1 MRMAGLVPANP
12 RRGRPKRGS
21 PARTRDDAAQ
31 HDERIASP
39 MTISRIRRLTLTHF
53 RNYRRASL
61 ETRGDLVVLVGP
73 NGAGKTN
80 CLEAISFLSPG
91 RGLRRAT
98 LEDVGDNQGDGSWA
112 VSAEVEGALGL
123 ATLGTGI
130 DAAGSEAQ
138 ATSRRCRI
146 DREPVNSASAFGDH
160 LRMVW
165 LTPAMDGLFLGAAS
179 ERRRFF
185 DRLVLAIDSEHSS
198 RVAALERSLR
208 SRNRLL
214 EVRNYDDHWC
224 DAIERETAELAV
236 AVAATRAETATRL
249 ASMLRQRG
257 EAAAFPSAR
266 LMLDGWMENALV
278 TEPATSVEDRYR
290 QVLRDGRARDA
301 AAGRTLDGPHLTDL
315 QVIYAPKNIAAR
327 EASTGEQKALLIG
340 LVLAHANL
348 VAEMTG
354 ITPLLLLDEVVA
366 HLDPSRRAAL
376 FGELAKLGAQVWMTG
391 ADPATFAEIGATGKT
406 FDVDAG
412 RITARG

>member
-1 MRMAGLVPANP
+1 
-12 RRGRPKRGS
+12 
-21 PARTRDDAAQ
+21 
-31 HDERIASP
+31 
-39 MTISRIRRLTLTHF
+39 MTMTASRIHRLTLTHF
-53 RNYRRASL
+53 RNYRVAGL
-61 ETRGDLVVLVGP
+61 TTRGDVVVLVGP

-80 CLEAISFLSPG
+80 CIEAISFLSPG

-98 LEDVGDNQGDGSWA
+98 LEDVADNQGDGSWA

-130 DAAGSEAQ
+130 DAPSGEAP
-138 ATSRRCRI
+138 ATGRRCRI
-146 DREPVNSASAFGDH
+146 DREPVSSATAFGDH

-165 LTPAMDGLFLGAAS
+165 LTPSMDGLFLGAAS

-185 DRLVLAIDSEHSS
+185 DRLVLAIDSQHSG
-198 RVAALERSLR
+198 RVSALDRSLR

-236 AVAATRAETATRL
+236 AVAATRGQTATRL
-249 ASMLRQRG
+249 AAMLRSRG
-257 EAAAFPSAR
+257 EASAFPSAQI
-266 LMLDGWMENALV
+266 MLDGWMENALL

-290 QVLRDGRARDA
+290 RILRDSRPRDA

-315 QVIYAPKNIAAR
+315 EVIYAPKGMAAR
-327 EASTGEQKALLIG
+327 DASTGEQKALLIG

-366 HLDPSRRAAL
+366 HLDPNRRAAL
-376 FGELAKLGAQVWMTG
+376 FDELTKLGAQVWMTG
-391 ADPATFAEIGATGKT
+391 ADPAAFADVGASGEI
-406 FDVDAG
+406 FDVENG
-412 RITARG
+412 RITHRG

>member
-1 MRMAGLVPANP
+1 
-12 RRGRPKRGS
+12 
-21 PARTRDDAAQ
+21 
-31 HDERIASP
+31 
-39 MTISRIRRLTLTHF
+39 MTPSRIHRLTLTHF
-53 RNYRRASL
+53 RNYRAASL
-61 ETRGDLVVLVGP
+61 QTRGDVVVLVGP

-80 CLEAISFLSPG
+80 CIEAISFLSPG

-98 LEDVGDNQGDGSWA
+98 LDDVADNEGDGSWA

-130 DAAGSEAQ
+130 DAPQGEVS
-138 ATSRRCRI
+138 ATTRRCRI
-146 DREPVNSASAFGDH
+146 DREPVTSAAAFGDH

-185 DRLVLAIDSEHSS
+185 DRLVLAIDSAHSA
-198 RVAALERSLR
+198 RVSALERSLR

-236 AVAATRAETATRL
+236 AVAATRGQTLTRL
-249 ASMLRQRG
+249 AAMLRARG
-257 EAAAFPSAR
+257 AASAFPPAQI
-266 LMLDGWMENALV
+266 MLDGWMENALL

-290 QVLRDGRARDA
+290 RILRDSRPRDA

-315 QVIYAPKNIAAR
+315 QVIYAPKNIPAR
-327 EASTGEQKALLIG
+327 DASTGEQKALLIG
-340 LVLAHANL
+340 LVLAHAGL

-366 HLDPSRRAAL
+366 HLDPGRRAAL
-376 FGELAKLGAQVWMTG
+376 FTELARLGAQVWMTG
-391 ADPATFAEIGATGKT
+391 ADPAAFAGIGATGEV
-406 FDVDAG
+406 FDVDSG
-412 RITARG
+412 RITRRPD

>member
-1 MRMAGLVPANP
+1 
-12 RRGRPKRGS
+12 
-21 PARTRDDAAQ
+21 
-31 HDERIASP
+31 
-39 MTISRIRRLTLTHF
+39 MTASRIHRLTLTHF
-53 RNYRRASL
+53 RNYRAAQI
-61 ETRGDLVVLVGP
+61 ETRGDVVVLVGP

-80 CLEAISFLSPG
+80 CLEAISYLSPG

-98 LEDVGDNQGDGSWA
+98 LEDVADNQGDGSWA

-130 DAAGSEAQ
+130 DAPGSDGPAS
-138 ATSRRCRI
+138 SRRCRI
-146 DREPVNSASAFGDH
+146 DREPVGSATAFGDH

-185 DRLVLAIDSEHSS
+185 DRLVLAIDSEHTS
-198 RVAALERSLR
+198 RVSALDRSLR

-236 AVAATRAETATRL
+236 AVAATRGQTAAKL
-249 ASMLRQRG
+249 AAMLHERSD
-257 EAAAFPSAR
+257 ASAFPSAR
-266 LMLDGWMENALV
+266 IMLDGWMENALL

-290 QVLRDGRARDA
+290 QILRDSRARDA

-315 QVIYAPKNIAAR
+315 QVVYAPKNIPAR
-327 EASTGEQKALLIG
+327 DASTGEQKALLIG
-340 LVLAHANL
+340 LVLAHAAL
-348 VAEMTG
+348 VAEMTA

-366 HLDPSRRAAL
+366 HLDPGRRNAL
-376 FGELAKLGAQVWMTG
+376 FVELAKLGAQVWITG
-391 ADPATFAEIGATGKT
+391 ADPAAFTEIGASGEI
-406 FDVDAG
+406 FDVDSG
-412 RITARG
+412 RIARRA

>member
-1 MRMAGLVPANP
+1 
-12 RRGRPKRGS
+12 
-21 PARTRDDAAQ
+21 
-31 HDERIASP
+31 
-39 MTISRIRRLTLTHF
+39 MTASRIHRLTLTHF
-53 RNYRRASL
+53 RNYRAASL
-61 ETRGDLVVLVGP
+61 ETRGDVVVLVGP

-80 CLEAISFLSPG
+80 CIEAISFLSPG

-98 LEDVGDNQGDGSWA
+98 LDDVADNQGDGSWA

-130 DAAGSEAQ
+130 DAPGSEMA

-146 DREPVNSASAFGDH
+146 DREPVSSATAFGDH
-160 LRMVW
+160 LRM
-165 LTPAMDGLFLGAAS
+165 GAAS

-198 RVAALERSLR
+198 RVSALDRSLR

-236 AVAATRAETATRL
+236 AVAAMRGQTAAKL
-249 ASMLRQRG
+249 AAMLRTCG
-257 EAAAFPSAR
+257 DASAFPSAQI
-266 LMLDGWMENALV
+266 MLDGWMENALMS
-278 TEPATSVEDRYR
+278 EPAIAVEDRYR
-290 QVLRDGRARDA
+290 EILRAGRARDA

-315 QVIYAPKNIAAR
+315 QVIYAPKNMPAR
-327 EASTGEQKALLIG
+327 DASTGEQKALLIG
-340 LVLAHANL
+340 LVLAHASL

-366 HLDPSRRAAL
+366 HLDPVRRMAL
-376 FGELAKLGAQVWMTG
+376 FNELAKLGAQVWMTG
-391 ADPATFAEIGATGKT
+391 ADPAAFAGIGATGEV
-406 FDVDAG
+406 FDVDSG
-412 RITARG
+412 RIARRP

>member
-1 MRMAGLVPANP
+1 M
-12 RRGRPKRGS
+12 
-21 PARTRDDAAQ
+21 
-31 HDERIASP
+31 
-39 MTISRIRRLTLTHF
+39 LTHF
-53 RNYRRASL
+53 RNYRAASVA
-61 ETRGDLVVLVGP
+61 TRGDIVALIGP

-98 LEDVGDNQGDGSWA
+98 LEDVADNQGDGSWA
-112 VSAEVEGALGL
+112 VSAEVEGAFGL

-130 DAAGSEAQ
+130 DAPTGEAP

-146 DREPVNSASAFGDH
+146 DREPVNSATAFGDH

-165 LTPAMDGLFLGAAS
+165 LTPAMDGLFLGPAS

-198 RVAALERSLR
+198 RVAALDRSLR

-224 DAIERETAELAV
+224 GAIERETAELAV
-236 AVAATRAETATRL
+236 AVAATRGQTAAKLT
-249 ASMLRQRG
+249 AMLRARG
-257 EAAAFPSAR
+257 QDAAFPSAHI
-266 LMLDGWMENALV
+266 MLDGWMENALMH
-278 TEPATSVEDRYR
+278 EPATAVEDRYR
-290 QVLRDGRARDA
+290 EILRKARARDA

-315 QVIYAPKNIAAR
+315 EVIYAPKNIPAR
-327 EASTGEQKALLIG
+327 DASTGEQKALLIG

-366 HLDPSRRAAL
+366 HLDPARRAAL
-376 FGELAKLGAQVWMTG
+376 FSELTKLGAQVWMTG
-391 ADPATFAEIGATGKT
+391 ADPLAFTDIGTDGEI

-412 RITARG
+412 QIVHRV